1 MPLATQVAF
10 DCQPRVYRLHTSL
23 IINGYKPLQIAFN
36 SVSQHQGTF
45 GVSTES
51 NKPAPKKNV
60 FYFLLVATGILFATT
75 ACAYGVMTVTFI
87 RAAEMTNHLS
97 PEPVTQPPLIQF
109 LDTNGVS
116 LMIYELGV
124 LCFFCIAAMVLDEVR
139 DRRAADNEASVEV
152 QSDEQPDVQPDVEQE
167 TSS

>member
-1 MPLATQVAF
+1 M
-10 DCQPRVYRLHTSL
+10 
-23 IINGYKPLQIAFN
+23 
-36 SVSQHQGTF
+36 
-45 GVSTES
+45 STES
-51 NKPAPKKNV
+51 NKPTPKKNV

-87 RAAEMTNHLS
+87 RAAEMASHLS

-109 LDTNGVS
+109 LDTNGVD

-124 LCFFCIAAMVLDEVR
+124 LCFFCVAAMVLDEVR
-139 DRRAADNEASVEV
+139 DRRTANNEANNEASDEV
-152 QSDEQPDVQPDVEQE
+152 QADEQPDVQPDVEQE

>member
-1 MPLATQVAF
+1 LQ
-10 DCQPRVYRLHTSL
+10 TSL
-23 IINGYKPLQIAFN
+23 IINEGKPLQIAFK
-36 SVSQHQGTF
+36 SVSNHQGPF

-87 RAAEMTNHLS
+87 RAAEMADNFS

-109 LDTNGVS
+109 LDTNGVN

-124 LCFFCIAAMVLDEVR
+124 LCFFCVAAVALDEVR
-139 DRRAADNEASVEV
+139 DRRADSHEASVEV
-152 QSDEQPDVQPDVEQE
+152 QPDEQPDVQPDVEQE